1 MSGGGSKLKMLII
14 SPVTFSVFFLLPSQ
28 TSVARVKKSDIFV
41 AFLQNFLK
49 IKIGKINPHFPERL
63 QPL

>member
-1 MSGGGSKLKMLII
+1 MLII